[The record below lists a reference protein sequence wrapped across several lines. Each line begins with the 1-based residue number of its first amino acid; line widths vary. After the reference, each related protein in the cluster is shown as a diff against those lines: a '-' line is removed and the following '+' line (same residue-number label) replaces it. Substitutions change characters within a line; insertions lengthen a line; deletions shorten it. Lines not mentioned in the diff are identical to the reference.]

1 MLLERI
7 QTGYTY
13 EQLMEFLTIKVG
25 LAEKGAKELL
35 DAVLEAVEEESTDE
49 GG

>member
-7 QTGYTY
+7 QKGYTY
-13 EQLMEFLTIKVG
+13 ERLMEFLTVKVG

-35 DAVLEAVEEESTDE
+35 DAVLEAMEGEPADGEE
-49 GG
+49 